1 MSRLMWIFTAAGV
14 FVILLLAF
22 ALYWESPDFRRAY
35 DSIQVGTTEASLV
48 STYRAIGSSVE
59 LDNHYVAGCKDPR
72 ARRMLEFSGRRG
84 WDYWFYL
91 DASNRVVAKEK
102 GID

>member
-1 MSRLMWIFTAAGV
+1 VSRLMWILTAIAAI
-14 FVILLLAF
+14 VILLMAGSF
-22 ALYWESPDFRRAY
+22 YWEAPEFRRTY
-35 DSIQVGTTEASLV
+35 DSIQVGTTEASLR

-59 LDNHYVAGCKDPR
+59 LDNDYVAGCKNPR
-72 ARRMLEFSGRRG
+72 AKRMLEFGGRRG

-91 DASNRVVAKEK
+91 DASGRVVAKEK